1 MERYIGLDVGY
12 GFVKV
17 TDGDSGYAF
26 PSVVGEGDLT
36 PSLVTGYHKSQR
48 VADLRI
54 GIDGKVYFVGNWRFA
69 VPAWLTGACLTLGR
83 REKTSGCWSFQP

>member
-1 MERYIGLDVGY
+1 MTAGGVLESGGYIGLDVGY

-26 PSVVGEGDLT
+26 PSVRRIQAAFA
-36 PSLVTGYHKSQR
+36 TGYHSSE

-54 GIDGKVYFVGNWRFA
+54 GIDGKAYCRW
-69 VPAWLTGACLTLGR
+69 
-83 REKTSGCWSFQP
+83 